1 MREMRPAR
9 WMDLLEE
16 TEKILIRYPIAHLQQ
31 IGGESTDLLYSS
43 LQWPLKGIGLDIALY
58 QRDLR
63 EGTAKARM
71 DNRIRFQPGVEVN
84 LARLAP
90 LLRPL
95 VMDRWARW
103 TERTNAL
110 AGETTVLEF
119 LFGRDRIPLGA
130 ARAPLRALQR
140 NLCFYCDGPLGEHAP
155 VDHFIPWSRTGS
167 DDLFNLVVA
176 HQSCNSGKSN
186 HLAAF
191 RHAERWRERLDRS
204 RDDILEAAAS
214 VQWSADAERARG
226 SAYTSYWV
234 IGEGTRLWLANK
246 RVFEPYDPRVLEL
259 LTA

>member
-1 MREMRPAR
+1 
-9 WMDLLEE
+9 
-16 TEKILIRYPIAHLQQ
+16 
-31 IGGESTDLLYSS
+31 
-43 LQWPLKGIGLDIALY
+43 
-58 QRDLR
+58 
-63 EGTAKARM
+63 GTAKARM

-130 ARAPLRALQR
+130 VRAPLRALQR

-214 VQWSADAERARG
+214 AQWSADAERARG